1 MVTKKKE
8 IQRKLFGQI
17 LLERNLVN
25 ESQIAEA
32 VGVQKINGKALG
44 DILIDLGYTTNDSIM
59 EALSDYLGLEI
70 VRLGNVKLK
79 PDVLEKIPPSIA
91 QLFRVIPIDFKDS
104 TLTLAQE
111 YALNI
116 GQIDDLRFLLPYNI
130 KPVLVNKVEIVDA
143 LEKYYPG
150 EHESV
155 KELMDKFQYDT
166 SRVGEIDERETE
178 VIETEHLKE
187 LANEA
192 PVKTFVN
199 LILLQAIVDK
209 ASDVHFE
216 AFENEFRIRYRIDGV
231 LLEKIPVPP
240 PFIKGIVSRIK
251 VMASMDIAER
261 RLPQDGRILLT
272 TRGNVVDIR
281 VSTLPTKHGE
291 SLVLRILDKG
301 STTLDLTL
309 LGMRPEDVDTVKKLM
324 ERPNGIILVTGPT
337 GSGKTTTLY
346 ACLSHVN
353 ISGIKIITAEDP
365 VEYDIDGIMQIQV
378 KPEIDV
384 TFANCLRAMLRQDP
398 DKILIGEI
406 RDIETLEIAVQASLT
421 GHLVLSTLH
430 TNDAPSAITRLL
442 NMGVKPYLIT
452 ASLAAVISQ
461 RLVRKIC
468 PECKEEYKP
477 GKEIINELNIPESE
491 LKGRHFYIGKGCSNC
506 DNSGYRG
513 RMAILEIMTTNDE
526 INSLIIEQSSTETI
540 KQAAIRNGMHTM
552 VESGLDAACNGLTTL
567 EEVAREA
574 NVN

>member
-1 MVTKKKE
+1 MIIKKKE
-8 IQRKLFGQI
+8 IQRKLLGQI
-17 LLERNLVN
+17 LVERKLVN
-25 ESQIAEA
+25 ESQLKEA
-32 VGVQKINGKALG
+32 FDVQKINGKALG
-44 DILIDLGYTTNDSIM
+44 DILIDLGHSTNDLIM
-59 EALSDYLGLEI
+59 AALSDYLGMEI
-70 VRLGNVKLK
+70 VSIAKVKLK
-79 PDVLEKIPPSIA
+79 PDVLNKIPPAIA
-91 QLFRVIPIDFKDS
+91 QLYRVIPIAFEDS
-104 TLTLAQE
+104 TLTLTQE

-130 KPVLVNKVEIVDA
+130 KPVLVDKVEVSDA

-155 KELMDKFQYDT
+155 KELMDKFQHDA
-166 SRVGEIDERETE
+166 SRVADKDTRETE

-192 PVKTFVN
+192 PIKTFVN
-199 LILLQAIVDK
+199 LILLQAIIDK

-231 LLEKIPVPP
+231 LLEKIPVPV
-240 PFIKGIVSRIK
+240 PFVKGIVSRIK
-251 VMASMDIAER
+251 VMANMDIAER

-281 VSTLPTKHGE
+281 ASTLPTKYGE
-291 SLVLRILDKG
+291 SIVLRILDKG
-301 STTLDLTL
+301 STALDLTL
-309 LGMRPEDVDTVKKLM
+309 LGMTRDDTDTAKKLM
-324 ERPNGIILVTGPT
+324 EKPNGIILVTGPT

-353 ISGIKIITAEDP
+353 IPGIKIITAEDP

-398 DKILIGEI
+398 DKILVGEI
-406 RDIETLEIAVQASLT
+406 RDLETLEIAVQASLT

-430 TNDAPSAITRLL
+430 TNDAPSAITRLI
-442 NMGVKPYLIT
+442 NMGLKPYLIT
-452 ASLAAVISQ
+452 ASLLAVISQ

-468 PECKEEYKP
+468 PECKEEYRP
-477 GKEIINELNIPESE
+477 GKDIISELKIPESE

-506 DNSGYRG
+506 DNTGYRG
-513 RMAILEIMTTNDE
+513 RMAIVEIMETNDE

-540 KQAAIRNGMHTM
+540 KKAARKNGMRTLL
-552 VESGLDAACNGLTTL
+552 ETGLNAASNGLTTL
-567 EEVAREA
+567 EELIRET

>member
-1 MVTKKKE
+1 
-8 IQRKLFGQI
+8 
-17 LLERNLVN
+17 
-25 ESQIAEA
+25 
-32 VGVQKINGKALG
+32 
-44 DILIDLGYTTNDSIM
+44 
-59 EALSDYLGLEI
+59 
-70 VRLGNVKLK
+70 
-79 PDVLEKIPPSIA
+79 IPPAIA
-91 QLFRVIPIDFKDS
+91 QLYRVIPIAFEDS
-104 TLTLAQE
+104 TLTLTQE

-116 GQIDDLRFLLPYNI
+116 GQIDDLRFLLPFNI
-130 KPVLVNKVEIVDA
+130 KPVLVDKAEVADA

-155 KELMDKFQYDT
+155 KELMDKFQHDA
-166 SRVGEIDERETE
+166 SRVADKDTRETE

-199 LILLQAIVDK
+199 LILLQAIIDK

-216 AFENEFRIRYRIDGV
+216 AFENEFRVRYRIDGV
-231 LLEKIPVPP
+231 LLEKIPVPA
-240 PFIKGIVSRIK
+240 PFVKGIVSRIK
-251 VMASMDIAER
+251 VMANMDIAER

-281 VSTLPTKHGE
+281 VSTLPTKYGE
-291 SLVLRILDKG
+291 SIVLRILDKG
-301 STTLDLTL
+301 STALDLTL
-309 LGMRPEDVDTVKKLM
+309 LGMTRDDTDTVRKLM
-324 ERPNGIILVTGPT
+324 EKPNGIILVTGPT

-384 TFANCLRAMLRQDP
+384 TFASCLRAMLRQDP
-398 DKILIGEI
+398 DKILVGEI
-406 RDIETLEIAVQASLT
+406 RDLETLEIAVQASLT

-430 TNDAPSAITRLL
+430 TNDAPSAITRLI
-442 NMGVKPYLIT
+442 NMGLKPYLMT
-452 ASLAAVISQ
+452 ASLLAVISQ

-468 PECKEEYKP
+468 PECKEEYRP
-477 GKEIINELNIPESE
+477 GKDIISELNIPESE

-506 DNSGYRG
+506 DNTGYRG
-513 RMAILEIMTTNDE
+513 RMALVEIMETNDE

-540 KQAAIRNGMHTM
+540 KKAARKNGMRTLL
-552 VESGLDAACNGLTTL
+552 ETGLNAASNGLTTL
-567 EEVAREA
+567 EELIRET

>member
-1 MVTKKKE
+1 MVIKKKE
-8 IQRKLFGQI
+8 IQKKLLGQI
-17 LLERNLVN
+17 LVERKLVN
-25 ESQIAEA
+25 ESQLKEA
-32 VGVQKINGKALG
+32 FDVQKINGKALG
-44 DILIDLGYTTNDSIM
+44 DILIALGHTTNDLIM
-59 EALSDYLGLEI
+59 AALSDYLGLEI
-70 VRLGNVKLK
+70 VSLAKVKLK
-79 PDVLEKIPPSIA
+79 PDVLNKISPAIA
-91 QLFRVIPIDFKDS
+91 QLYRVIPIAFEDS
-104 TLTLAQE
+104 TLTLTQE

-116 GQIDDLRFLLPYNI
+116 GQIDDLRFLLPFNI
-130 KPVLVNKVEIVDA
+130 KPVLVDKAEVADA

-155 KELMDKFQYDT
+155 KELMDKFQYDASWVADKDT
-166 SRVGEIDERETE
+166 RETE

-199 LILLQAIVDK
+199 LILLQAIIDK

-216 AFENEFRIRYRIDGV
+216 AFENEFRVRHRVDGV
-231 LLEKIPVPP
+231 LLEKIPVPA
-240 PFIKGIVSRIK
+240 PFVKGIVSRIK
-251 VMASMDIAER
+251 VMANMDIAER

-272 TRGNVVDIR
+272 TRGNAVDIR
-281 VSTLPTKHGE
+281 VSTLPTKYGE
-291 SLVLRILDKG
+291 SIVLRILDKG
-301 STTLDLTL
+301 STALDLTL
-309 LGMRPEDVDTVKKLM
+309 LGMTRNDTDTAKKLM
-324 ERPNGIILVTGPT
+324 EKPNGIVLVTGPT

-353 ISGIKIITAEDP
+353 IPSIKIITAEDP

-398 DKILIGEI
+398 DKILVGEI
-406 RDIETLEIAVQASLT
+406 RDLETLEIAVQASLT

-442 NMGVKPYLIT
+442 NMGLKPYLIT
-452 ASLAAVISQ
+452 ASLLAVISQ

-477 GKEIINELNIPESE
+477 EKNIITQLNIPESE
-491 LKGRHFYIGKGCSNC
+491 LKGKHFYIGKGCSNC
-506 DNSGYRG
+506 DNTGYKG
-513 RMAILEIMTTNDE
+513 RMAIVEIMETNDE

-540 KQAAIRNGMHTM
+540 KKAARKNGMRTLI
-552 VESGLDAACNGLTTL
+552 ETGLNAASNGLTTL
-567 EEVAREA
+567 EELIRET

>member
-1 MVTKKKE
+1 MIIKKKE
-8 IQRKLFGQI
+8 IQRKLLGQI
-17 LLERNLVN
+17 LVERKLVN
-25 ESQIAEA
+25 ESQLKEA
-32 VGVQKINGKALG
+32 FDVQKINGKALG
-44 DILIDLGYTTNDSIM
+44 DILIDLGHTTNDLIM
-59 EALSDYLGLEI
+59 AALSDYLGLEI
-70 VRLGNVKLK
+70 VSLAKVKLK
-79 PDVLEKIPPSIA
+79 PDVLNKIPPAIA
-91 QLFRVIPIDFKDS
+91 QLYRVIPIAFEDS
-104 TLTLAQE
+104 TLTLTQE

-130 KPVLVNKVEIVDA
+130 KPVLVDKTDVADA

-155 KELMDKFQYDT
+155 KELMDKFQHDA
-166 SRVGEIDERETE
+166 SRVADKDTRETE

-199 LILLQAIVDK
+199 LILLQAIIDK

-216 AFENEFRIRYRIDGV
+216 AFENEFRVRYRIDGV
-231 LLEKIPVPP
+231 LLEKIPVPA
-240 PFIKGIVSRIK
+240 PFVKGIVSRIK

-281 VSTLPTKHGE
+281 VSTLPTKYGE
-291 SLVLRILDKG
+291 SIVLRILDKG
-301 STTLDLTL
+301 STALDLTL
-309 LGMRPEDVDTVKKLM
+309 LGMTREDTDTVRKLM
-324 ERPNGIILVTGPT
+324 EKPNGIILVTGPT

-398 DKILIGEI
+398 DKILVGEI
-406 RDIETLEIAVQASLT
+406 RDLETLEIAVQASLT

-430 TNDAPSAITRLL
+430 TNDAPSAITRLI
-442 NMGVKPYLIT
+442 NMGLKPYLMT
-452 ASLAAVISQ
+452 ASLLAVISQ

-468 PECKEEYKP
+468 PECKEEYRP
-477 GKEIINELNIPESE
+477 GKDIFSELKIPESE

-506 DNSGYRG
+506 NNTGYKG
-513 RMAILEIMTTNDE
+513 RMAIVEIMETNDE

-540 KQAAIRNGMHTM
+540 KKAAIKNGMRTLL
-552 VESGLDAACNGLTTL
+552 ENGLNAASNGLTTL
-567 EEVAREA
+567 EELIRET

>member
-1 MVTKKKE
+1 MIIKKKE
-8 IQRKLFGQI
+8 IQRKLLGQI
-17 LLERNLVN
+17 LLERKLVN
-25 ESQIAEA
+25 ESQLKEA
-32 VGVQKINGKALG
+32 FDVQKINGKALG
-44 DILIDLGYTTNDSIM
+44 DILRDLGHTTNDLIM
-59 EALSDYLGLEI
+59 TALSDYLGLEI
-70 VRLGNVKLK
+70 VSLAKVKLK
-79 PDVLEKIPPSIA
+79 PDVLNKIPPAIA
-91 QLFRVIPIDFKDS
+91 QLYRVIPIAFEDS
-104 TLTLAQE
+104 TLTLTQE

-116 GQIDDLRFLLPYNI
+116 GQIDDLRFLLPFNI
-130 KPVLVNKVEIVDA
+130 KPVLVDKTDVADA

-155 KELMDKFQYDT
+155 KELMDKFQHDT
-166 SRVGEIDERETE
+166 SRAADKDTRETE

-199 LILLQAIVDK
+199 LILLQAIIDK

-216 AFENEFRIRYRIDGV
+216 AFENEFRVRCRIDGV
-231 LLEKIPVPP
+231 LLEKIPVPA
-240 PFIKGIVSRIK
+240 PFVKGIVSRIK

-281 VSTLPTKHGE
+281 VSTLPTKYGE
-291 SLVLRILDKG
+291 SIVLRILDKG
-301 STTLDLTL
+301 STALDLTL
-309 LGMRPEDVDTVKKLM
+309 LGMTRDDTDIAKKLM
-324 ERPNGIILVTGPT
+324 EKPNGIVLVTGPT

-353 ISGIKIITAEDP
+353 IPGIKIITAEDP

-384 TFANCLRAMLRQDP
+384 TFASCLRAMLRQDP
-398 DKILIGEI
+398 DKILVGEI
-406 RDIETLEIAVQASLT
+406 RDLETLEIAVQASLT

-442 NMGVKPYLIT
+442 NMGLKPYLIT
-452 ASLAAVISQ
+452 ASLLAVISQ

-468 PECKEEYKP
+468 PECKEEYRP
-477 GKEIINELNIPESE
+477 GKDIFSELKIPESE

-506 DNSGYRG
+506 DNTGYRG
-513 RMAILEIMTTNDE
+513 RMAIVEIMETNDE
-526 INSLIIEQSSTETI
+526 INSLIIEESSTETI
-540 KQAAIRNGMHTM
+540 KKAARKNGMRTLL
-552 VESGLDAACNGLTTL
+552 ETGLNAASNGLTTL
-567 EEVAREA
+567 EELIRET

>member
-1 MVTKKKE
+1 MIIKKKE
-8 IQRKLFGQI
+8 IQRKLLGQI
-17 LLERNLVN
+17 LLERKLVN
-25 ESQIAEA
+25 ESQLKEA
-32 VGVQKINGKALG
+32 FDVQKINGKALG
-44 DILIDLGYTTNDSIM
+44 DILIALGHTTNDLIM
-59 EALSDYLGLEI
+59 AALSDYLGLEI
-70 VRLGNVKLK
+70 VSLAKIKLK
-79 PDVLEKIPPSIA
+79 PDVLNKIPPAIA
-91 QLFRVIPIDFKDS
+91 QLYRVIPIAFEDS
-104 TLTLAQE
+104 TLTLTQE

-116 GQIDDLRFLLPYNI
+116 GQIDDLRFLLPFNI
-130 KPVLVNKVEIVDA
+130 KPVLVDKAEVADA

-155 KELMDKFQYDT
+155 KELMDKFQHDA
-166 SRVGEIDERETE
+166 SRVADKDTRETE

-192 PVKTFVN
+192 PVRTFVN
-199 LILLQAIVDK
+199 LILLQAIIDK

-216 AFENEFRIRYRIDGV
+216 AFENEFRIRYRVDGV

-240 PFIKGIVSRIK
+240 PFVKGIVSRIK

-281 VSTLPTKHGE
+281 VSTLPTKYGE
-291 SLVLRILDKG
+291 SIVLRILDKG
-301 STTLDLTL
+301 STALDLTL
-309 LGMRPEDVDTVKKLM
+309 LGLTRDDTDTAKKLM
-324 ERPNGIILVTGPT
+324 EKPNGIVLVTGPT

-353 ISGIKIITAEDP
+353 IPGIKIITVEDP
-365 VEYDIDGIMQIQV
+365 VEYDIDGIMQMQV

-398 DKILIGEI
+398 DKILVGEI
-406 RDIETLEIAVQASLT
+406 RDLETLEIAVQASLT

-442 NMGVKPYLIT
+442 NMGLKPYLIT
-452 ASLAAVISQ
+452 ASLLAVISQ

-468 PECKEEYKP
+468 PECKEEYQP
-477 GKEIINELNIPESE
+477 GKDIISELNIPESE

-506 DNSGYRG
+506 DNTGYRG
-513 RMAILEIMTTNDE
+513 RMAIVEIMKTNDE

-540 KQAAIRNGMHTM
+540 KKAARKNGMRTLI
-552 VESGLDAACNGLTTL
+552 ETGLNAASNGLTTL
-567 EEVAREA
+567 EELIRET

>member
-1 MVTKKKE
+1 MAIKRKDV
-8 IQRKLFGQI
+8 QRKLFGQI
-17 LLERNLVN
+17 LLERNLVS
-25 ESQIAEA
+25 ESQITEA
-32 VGVQKINGKALG
+32 VDVQKINGKALG
-44 DILIDLGYTTNDSIM
+44 DILIDLGYTTNASIM

-70 VRLGNVKLK
+70 VSLANVELK
-79 PDVLEKIPPSIA
+79 PDVLEKIPPSVA
-91 QLFRVIPIDFKDS
+91 QLYRVVPIAYKDS

-150 EHESV
+150 DHESA

-166 SRVGEIDERETE
+166 SRAVETEDRETE

-192 PVKTFVN
+192 PVRTFVN

-216 AFENEFRIRYRIDGV
+216 AFENEFRVRYRIDGV
-231 LLEKIPVPP
+231 LLEKIPVPA
-240 PFIKGIVSRIK
+240 PFVKGIVSRIK
-251 VMASMDIAER
+251 VMANMDIAEK

-291 SLVLRILDKG
+291 SIVLRILDKG
-301 STTLDLTL
+301 STALDFTL
-309 LGMRPEDVDTVKKLM
+309 LGMIPDDIDTVKKLM

-353 ISGIKIITAEDP
+353 LSGIKIITAEDP

-384 TFANCLRAMLRQDP
+384 TFASCLRAMLRQDP

-406 RDIETLEIAVQASLT
+406 RDLETLEIAVQASLT

-430 TNDAPSAITRLL
+430 TNDAPSAITRLM

-477 GKEIINELNIPESE
+477 GKEIINELHIPESE

-506 DNSGYRG
+506 DHTGYKG

-526 INSLIIEQSSTETI
+526 INSLIIEQSSAETI
-540 KQAAIRNGMHTM
+540 RQAAKRNGMHTLA
-552 VESGLDAACNGLTTL
+552 ESGLDAACNGLTTL
-567 EEVAREA
+567 EEVARET

>member
-1 MVTKKKE
+1 MIIKKKE
-8 IQRKLFGQI
+8 IQRKLLGQI
-17 LLERNLVN
+17 LLERKLVN
-25 ESQIAEA
+25 ESQLKEA
-32 VGVQKINGKALG
+32 FDVQKINGKALG
-44 DILIDLGYTTNDSIM
+44 DILRDLGHTTNDLIM
-59 EALSDYLGLEI
+59 TALSDYLGLEI
-70 VRLGNVKLK
+70 VSLAKVKLK
-79 PDVLEKIPPSIA
+79 PDVLNKIPPAIA
-91 QLFRVIPIDFKDS
+91 QLYRVIPIAFEDS
-104 TLTLAQE
+104 TLTLTQE

-116 GQIDDLRFLLPYNI
+116 GQIDDLRFLLPFNI
-130 KPVLVNKVEIVDA
+130 KPVLVDKTDVADA

-155 KELMDKFQYDT
+155 KELMDKFQHDA
-166 SRVGEIDERETE
+166 SRVADKDTRETE

-199 LILLQAIVDK
+199 LILLQAIIDK

-231 LLEKIPVPP
+231 LLEKIPVPA
-240 PFIKGIVSRIK
+240 PFVKGIVSRIK

-281 VSTLPTKHGE
+281 VSTLPTKYGE
-291 SLVLRILDKG
+291 SIVLRILDKG
-301 STTLDLTL
+301 STALDLTL
-309 LGMRPEDVDTVKKLM
+309 LGMTREDTDIAKKLM
-324 ERPNGIILVTGPT
+324 EKPNGIVLVTGPT

-353 ISGIKIITAEDP
+353 IPGIKIITAEDP

-384 TFANCLRAMLRQDP
+384 TFASCLRAMLRQDP
-398 DKILIGEI
+398 DKILVGEI
-406 RDIETLEIAVQASLT
+406 RDLETLEIAVQASLT

-442 NMGVKPYLIT
+442 NMGLKPYLIT
-452 ASLAAVISQ
+452 ASLLAVISQ

-468 PECKEEYKP
+468 PECKEEYRP
-477 GKEIINELNIPESE
+477 GKDIFSELKIPESE

-506 DNSGYRG
+506 DNTGYRG
-513 RMAILEIMTTNDE
+513 RMAIVEIMETNDE
-526 INSLIIEQSSTETI
+526 INSLIIEESSTETI
-540 KQAAIRNGMHTM
+540 KKAARKNGMRTLL
-552 VESGLDAACNGLTTL
+552 ETGLNAASNGLTTL
-567 EEVAREA
+567 EELIRET

>member
-1 MVTKKKE
+1 MIIKKKE
-8 IQRKLFGQI
+8 IQRKLLGQI
-17 LLERNLVN
+17 LLERKLVN
-25 ESQIAEA
+25 ESQLKEA
-32 VGVQKINGKALG
+32 FDVQKINGKALG
-44 DILIDLGYTTNDSIM
+44 DILIDLGHTTNDLIM
-59 EALSDYLGLEI
+59 AALSDYLGLEI
-70 VRLGNVKLK
+70 VSLSKVKLK
-79 PDVLEKIPPSIA
+79 PDVLMKIPPAIA
-91 QLFRVIPIDFKDS
+91 QLYRVIPIAFEDS
-104 TLTLAQE
+104 TLTLTQE

-116 GQIDDLRFLLPYNI
+116 GQIDDLRFLLPFNI
-130 KPVLVNKVEIVDA
+130 KPVLADKTEVADA

-155 KELMDKFQYDT
+155 KELMDKFQHDA
-166 SRVGEIDERETE
+166 SRVADKDTRETE

-199 LILLQAIVDK
+199 LILLQAIIDK

-231 LLEKIPVPP
+231 LLEKIPVPA
-240 PFIKGIVSRIK
+240 PFVKGIVSRIK

-281 VSTLPTKHGE
+281 VSTLPTKYGE
-291 SLVLRILDKG
+291 SIVLRILDKG
-301 STTLDLTL
+301 STALDLTL
-309 LGMRPEDVDTVKKLM
+309 LGMTRDDTDTAKKLM
-324 ERPNGIILVTGPT
+324 EKPNGIVLVTGPT

-353 ISGIKIITAEDP
+353 IPGIKIITAEDP

-384 TFANCLRAMLRQDP
+384 TFASCLRAMLRQDP
-398 DKILIGEI
+398 DKILVGEI
-406 RDIETLEIAVQASLT
+406 RDLETLEIAVQASLT

-442 NMGVKPYLIT
+442 NMGLKPYLIT
-452 ASLAAVISQ
+452 ASLLAVISQ

-468 PECKEEYKP
+468 PECKEEYRP
-477 GKEIINELNIPESE
+477 GKDIFSELKIPESE

-506 DNSGYRG
+506 DNTGYRG
-513 RMAILEIMTTNDE
+513 RMAIVEIMETNDE
-526 INSLIIEQSSTETI
+526 INSLIIEESSTETI
-540 KQAAIRNGMHTM
+540 KKAARKNGMRTLL
-552 VESGLDAACNGLTTL
+552 ETGLNAASNGLTTL
-567 EEVAREA
+567 EELIRET